1 MSGTLGEW
9 EERFGRFERSQMSV
23 SSFCDVEEVSVA
35 SFYRWRKKLAG
46 DFRASASEASVSPT
60 FQRVEVTS
68 LDSSVVTDSS
78 SRATKIRIGGGVEIE
93 LGTDVD
99 FDEVLAGILRF
110 VVEPKMNLTDR
121 SATFSTAVAKIE
133 SSAGGASC

>member
-1 MSGTLGEW
+1 MAGTLGEW
-9 EERFGRFERSQMSV
+9 EERFWRFANSQMSV
-23 SSFCDVEEVSVA
+23 SSFCDVAEVSVA

-46 DFRASASEASVSPT
+46 DLQVSEAESSVSPT
-60 FQRVEVTS
+60 FQRVKVTS
-68 LDSSVVTDSS
+68 LDSSVAMDAST
-78 SRATKIRIGGGVEIE
+78 RATKIRIAGGVEIE

-99 FDEVLAGILRF
+99 VDDVIAGILRF

-121 SATFSTAVAKIE
+121 SAMFSAAVAKIE